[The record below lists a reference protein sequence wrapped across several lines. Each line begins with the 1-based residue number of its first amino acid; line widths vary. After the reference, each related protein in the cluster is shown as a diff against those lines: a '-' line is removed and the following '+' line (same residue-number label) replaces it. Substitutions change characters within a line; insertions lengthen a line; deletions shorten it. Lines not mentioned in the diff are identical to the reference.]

1 MKILHSVL
9 SEGFYGSER
18 YCAELASQQARHG
31 HDVEVLIQG
40 SWTDCAREMRKSVAL
55 ANTIGA
61 GTMRLATIPKWAPAA
76 LHRPMA
82 RRALRKFKPD
92 IVHTHLNPAAR
103 RVGRE
108 AQAFGIPHVS
118 TLHLS
123 YAERE
128 LGDCDGLVC
137 IAPWQLDSLGGYRG
151 EVAVV
156 ENWVPRVII
165 DAIAE
170 TTKEQIAALRQRWKA
185 DNETFVIG
193 TVGRLVHEKGIDRLV
208 KVFRT
213 VFSRWYDSVRL
224 VIVGD
229 GPDRE
234 AIEKLAGD
242 DARIYFAGAQEN
254 VAPYYCAFDTYVSP
268 ARYEPF
274 GLAILEAMAAGC
286 PLVVT
291 RTQGP
296 SAFLTDS
303 RVLWGGEDN
312 DTVLAAR
319 IVESVALGRR
329 RIDYDLKRFSAERAA
344 EQIEAFYRRVM
355 KRNAG
360 RDLSLQEFTR
370 PVERAER

>member
-1 MKILHSVL
+1 MKILHAVL
-9 SEGFYGSER
+9 SEDFYGSER

-55 ANTIGA
+55 ANTVGA
-61 GTMRLATIPKWAPAA
+61 GTMRLAAIPFWAPAS
-76 LHRPMA
+76 LHRPLA
-82 RRALRKFKPD
+82 RRVLRKFKPD

-108 AQAFGIPHVS
+108 AQSYGIPHVS

-128 LGDCDGLVC
+128 LGDCDGLIC
-137 IAPWQLDSLGGYRG
+137 IAPWQLQTLGGYRA
-151 EVAVV
+151 EAAVV
-156 ENWVPRVII
+156 ENWVPRVIV
-165 DAIAE
+165 DAIAD
-170 TTKEQIAALRQRWKA
+170 TTKEQIAALRATWKA
-185 DNETFVIG
+185 NDQTFVIG
-193 TVGRLVHEKGIDRLV
+193 TVGRLVPEKGVDRLV
-208 KVFRT
+208 KVFRA
-213 VFSRWYDSVRL
+213 VFSRWYDTVRL

-229 GPDRE
+229 GPQRE
-234 AIEKLAGD
+234 EIEKLAAD
-242 DARIYFAGAQEN
+242 DARIFFAGAQEN

-312 DTVLAAR
+312 DTLLAAR
-319 IVESVALGRR
+319 IVESVALGHRW
-329 RIDYDLKRFSAERAA
+329 IDYDLRRFSQERAA
-344 EQIEAFYRRVM
+344 EQIEGFYKRVM
-355 KRNAG
+355 KPKG
-360 RDLSLQEFTR
+360 
-370 PVERAER
+370 V